1 MRARRALLYMP
12 GDDLHKIHKA
22 TTMDVD
28 CICMD
33 LEDGVAINRKGEAR
47 ETSKSA
53 LHSLN
58 FGRSERLVRINPVGS
73 GLESDDLQQII
84 ASKPDGI
91 VMPKVSEADQ
101 INWVNEQISI
111 LEQHFDLP
119 SGTIIIFAIIESAMG
134 IANLGEI
141 ASCCR
146 RLEALIFGAE
156 DLAADLGTTSS
167 KTKWELI
174 YPRSK
179 VVTYA
184 AAYGLQAIDMA
195 YLDLNDPNGLIAQAS
210 QSVQLGYSGMQ
221 VIHPAQVQPVQ
232 DAFTPDDEA
241 IEAAKVIIESYAA
254 HEAAGRGAFTI
265 NGKLVDA
272 PIVKS
277 AQATLEKAE
286 AAGKIIINN
295 PQDQ

>member
-12 GDDLHKIHKA
+12 GDDMHKIQKA
-22 TTMDVD
+22 AGLDVD

-33 LEDGVAINRKGEAR
+33 LEDGVAINRKREAR
-47 ETSKSA
+47 ETIETA
-53 LHSLN
+53 LHSLK
-58 FGRSERLVRINPVGS
+58 FGRSERLVRINPIGS
-73 GLESDDLQQII
+73 GLESDDLPQMI

-91 VMPKVSEADQ
+91 VVPKVSEAGQ
-101 INWVNEQISI
+101 IIWVNEQISI
-111 LEQHFDLP
+111 LEQHYDLP
-119 SGTIIIFAIIESAMG
+119 GGSVLIFAIIETAKG

-156 DLAADLGTTSS
+156 DLAAELGTTASN
-167 KTKWELI
+167 TKWELI

-179 VVTYA
+179 VITYA
-184 AAYGLQAIDMA
+184 AAYGLQAIDMVFI
-195 YLDLNDPNGLIAQAS
+195 DLKDPDGLITQAS

-221 VIHPAQVQPVQ
+221 VIHPDQVEPVQ

-241 IEAAKVIIESYAA
+241 IEAAKVIIESYASHA
-254 HEAAGRGAFTI
+254 AAGRGAFTI

-277 AQATLEKAE
+277 AQATLDKAK
-286 AAGKIIINN
+286 AAGKI
-295 PQDQ
+295 